1 MCIHIYIYNVYTY
14 IHIYIYVYIYV
25 YTYIYID
32 ETIIG
37 TPKRT
42 SPGAVVACKE
52 STCFLRKSAFGRWNL
67 HLSRHWNLRH
77 GIACASVRNCV
88 LFAACNL
95 HSRMVMTFHDCHDSG
110 AKWKIAE
117 GASSLDFPFMFLLI
131 ADRTNT
137 KSSSLCRCFKGQ
149 ARTGIFEPWHGIP
162 PISPWFPQH
171 LRLHRSRGNRGNRAN
186 ALRSSSGSSMSS
198 GSKSSLLEAN
208 GPLMALV
215 SNVGGDVKH
224 PPQGPPKWIYYNI
237 RSVLNPRFLA
247 VIFYIRGKD

>member
-1 MCIHIYIYNVYTY
+1 M
-14 IHIYIYVYIYV
+14 
-25 YTYIYID
+25 D
-32 ETIIG
+32 

-52 STCFLRKSAFGRWNL
+52 STCFLRKSAFGHRWNL
-67 HLSRHWNLRH
+67 HLSRHARNLRH

-95 HSRMVMTFHDCHDSG
+95 HRMVMIFHACHDSG

-117 GASSLDFPFMFLLI
+117 GAENHLISLSCSCWSRI
-131 ADRTNT
+131 ERTQN
-137 KSSSLCRCFKGQ
+137 LHHCAMRCFKGQ
-149 ARTGIFEPWHGIP
+149 ARTGIFEPWHSIP
-162 PISPWFPQH
+162 PISPCFHRQH
-171 LRLHRSRGNRGNRAN
+171 LRLHRSRGNRAN

-215 SNVGGDVKH
+215 SNVGVK
-224 PPQGPPKWIYYNI
+224 WC
-237 RSVLNPRFLA
+237 
-247 VIFYIRGKD
+247 